1 MAAKKKDTG
10 YKKPPAHAQFPKG
23 RSGNPK
29 GRPKGTKNLKTD
41 LLEELQEMIP
51 IREGNQE
58 KRVSKQRAMVKSQ
71 VARAVRGDTRAMGL
85 IVQLMFRLILDVAT
99 EDERLSPDE
108 LSVLD
113 GYKEILLRS
122 IQESADEQSRDSA
135 SGLAGRP
142 ARKAKRRD

>member
-1 MAAKKKDTG
+1 MAGEVG
-10 YKKPPAHAQFPKG
+10 YRRPPRSTRFQKG

>member
-1 MAAKKKDTG
+1 MAGEVG
-10 YKKPPAHAQFPKG
+10 YRRPPRNTRFQKG